1 MDWPSSISCFF
12 TFQGREWEMRRLL
25 GWALV
30 KRSNVAV
37 ELAMELRVEVW
48 IRPWLSKGTLRYS
61 RCTGT
66 LNGILVSFTT
76 PLIFYT
82 LTLWTPLN
90 AYEVRILFIFVSSWN
105 SLWTI
110 MGISAVAWDERPP
123 SSVKGIS
130 TTAPWSAEV
139 FMTRVTRPFFFESF
153 FWNSDPKVESTLTG
167 ITLYRILARLSVS
180 LLIT

>member
-1 MDWPSSISCFF
+1 
-12 TFQGREWEMRRLL
+12 MRRLL
-25 GWALV
+25 GWAFV

-90 AYEVRILFIFVSSWN
+90 AYEVRILFILVSS
-105 SLWTI
+105 
-110 MGISAVAWDERPP
+110 
-123 SSVKGIS
+123 
-130 TTAPWSAEV
+130 
-139 FMTRVTRPFFFESF
+139 
-153 FWNSDPKVESTLTG
+153 
-167 ITLYRILARLSVS
+167 
-180 LLIT
+180 